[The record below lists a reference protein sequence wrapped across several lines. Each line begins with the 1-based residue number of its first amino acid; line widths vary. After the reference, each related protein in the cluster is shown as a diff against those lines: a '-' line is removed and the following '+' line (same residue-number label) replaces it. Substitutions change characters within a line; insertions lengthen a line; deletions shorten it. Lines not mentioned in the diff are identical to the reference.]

1 MKDEDLVTEPK
12 PRTTKG
18 ATFPYSYDRTALA
31 DDIRTRHGSLE
42 PGGESGE
49 VVRVAGRVKTV
60 RTHGKVAF
68 ADVDDPSGR
77 VQLFA
82 TIGVLGSD
90 GMEAFEGLSV
100 GDIVGAEGE
109 VVMTRRGELSVK
121 VTSTVILAPCQRSMP
136 DSWHGVSDIEVRYRQ
151 RYLDLIVNP
160 ETHTA
165 IRARADANAVIRSFL
180 EDRGFVEVETP
191 LLQPIAG
198 GAVARPFVT
207 HHNALDIDLYLRI
220 APELYL
226 KRLLIGGL
234 EKVYE
239 LNRSF
244 RNEGVS
250 AQHNPEFTMLEA
262 YEAYVDYHHT
272 MDLVEELVRA
282 IATRV
287 TGGTVV
293 TWGGE
298 EFDLAEP
305 FARVTMFDAIATHGG
320 PDLSDVWS
328 RGDENGIRSA
338 AADAGVSIDP
348 AWSAGKV
355 LMELFETVAEKKL
368 IRPTF
373 IAGMPKDVSPLA
385 KDHREIAGFTEH
397 ADLVIG
403 GMEIAPIYSEL
414 NDPDEQRRR
423 FETQAAA
430 RAAGDQE
437 AAMADDDYL
446 EALAYGMP
454 PAGGFGLGVD
464 RLLRLVLSLGSLRD
478 VILFPTMKP
487 EHRDDSASE

>member
-1 MKDEDLVTEPK
+1 MTESSSY
-12 PRTTKG
+12 
-18 ATFPYSYDRTALA
+18 PYSFDRTALA
-31 DDIRTRHGSLE
+31 VDIQTRHGSLE
-42 PGGESGE
+42 PGGESGD
-49 VVRVAGRVKTV
+49 VVHVAGRVRTV

-68 ADVDDPSGR
+68 ADVEDPSGR

-82 TIGVLGSD
+82 TIGVLGED
-90 GMEAFEGLSV
+90 GMASFAELSV

-121 VTSTVILAPCQRSMP
+121 ITSTVILAPCRRSMP

-160 ETHTA
+160 ETRVA
-165 IRARADANAVIRSFL
+165 IDARAKANAAIRSFL
-180 EDRGFVEVETP
+180 EARGFIEVETP
-191 LLQPIAG
+191 LLQPVAG

-226 KRLLIGGL
+226 KRLLVGGI

-250 AQHNPEFTMLEA
+250 TQHTPEFTMLEA

-272 MDLVEELVRA
+272 MLLVEGLVRA
-282 IATRV
+282 VATEV
-287 TGGTVV
+287 TGGTSIE
-293 TWGGE
+293 TSEGPI
-298 EFDLAEP
+298 DLAEP
-305 FARVTMFDAIATHGG
+305 FARVTMFEAIASNGG
-320 PDLSDVWS
+320 PDVSDAWS
-328 RGDENGIRSA
+328 SGDHDEVRA
-338 AADAGVSIDP
+338 AATGAGVKLDP
-348 AWSAGKV
+348 KWSPGKV
-355 LMELFETVAEKKL
+355 LMELFEAVAEKKL
-368 IRPTF
+368 VRPTF
-373 IAGMPKDVSPLA
+373 VCGMPKDVSPLA
-385 KDHREIAGFTEH
+385 KDHREIDGFTEH
-397 ADLVIG
+397 ADLIIG

-423 FETQAAA
+423 FEAQMKA
-430 RAAGDQE
+430 RAAGDDE
-437 AAMADDDYL
+437 AAMADEDFL

-464 RLLRLVLSLGSLRD
+464 RLLRFLLGVGSLRD
-478 VILFPTMKP
+478 VILFPILKP
-487 EHRDDSASE
+487 EQKDSPVSD